1 MRQILPI
8 MQFEPEIEEIVLEQ
22 EVVDEEKL
30 RDLIV
35 YNDDF
40 NTFEHVIATLIKI
53 CKHDPQQAEQCTYI
67 IHFRGKC
74 SVKKGTYAELKPLRE
89 GIGDAGIKAAIV

>member
-1 MRQILPI
+1 
-8 MQFEPEIEEIVLEQ
+8 MQFETDVEEVVKAK

-30 RDLIV
+30 RDLMV

-40 NTFEHVIATLIKI
+40 NTFEHVIETLVKI

-67 IHFRGKC
+67 IHFKGKC
-74 SVKKGTYAELKPLRE
+74 SVKKGTFSELKPLRE
-89 GIGDAGIKAAIV
+89 GISDAGIKAAIV